1 MRVTILC
8 GRVCEV
14 YVLDTNTLI
23 YYFKNQGQ
31 VAQRLA
37 AISPQEIIVSTIVLF
52 ELQVGIAKSTSPA
65 KRIQQLQQFLSRVS
79 LVPFDRDAAL
89 AAATIRAQLEQHGM
103 PIGPIDVLIAGVAI
117 ARQATIVTRNVGE
130 FSRVSGL
137 SIVDWY

>member
-1 MRVTILC
+1 M
-8 GRVCEV
+8 

-37 AISPQEIIVSTIVLF
+37 EISPQEIIVSTIVLF

-65 KRIQQLQQFLSRVS
+65 KRIQQLQQFLSRVN
-79 LVPFDRDAAL
+79 LVSFDRDAAL
-89 AAATIRAQLEQHGM
+89 AAATIRAQLEQNGT
-103 PIGPIDVLIAGVAI
+103 PIGPIDVLIAGVAV
-117 ARQATIVTRNVGE
+117 AQQATIVTRNVGE

-137 SIVDWY
+137 SIVNWY